1 MTRPYLSDAPIYDS
15 LIAERG
21 NVPADTR
28 RVAQETL
35 READE
40 ALRGITTPPVGG
52 RWTGGR

>member
-1 MTRPYLSDAPIYDS
+1 MIRPQSSDAPIYDT

-40 ALRGITTPPVGG
+40 ALRAIATSPDGAHFSVH
-52 RWTGGR
+52 